1 MERFHLIDEAAAIL
15 VSKGVFRQAKV
26 YRRGDALYAGYGAG
40 FIRLYRDGTSVP
52 NVRCEAVETPLAT
65 KFDAL
70 GRYEIVR

>member
-26 YRRGDALYAGYGAG
+26 YRRGSALYAGYGTG
-40 FIRLYRDGTSVP
+40 FIRLYRDGTSAP
-52 NVRCEAVETPLAT
+52 NVRCEAVETPLPT